1 MNKVGARRTWRKF
14 LFITAGGLLAL
25 FIVPM
30 LMLLLT
36 GKYRLLFKPH
46 PASASKNNAATLKS
60 DPMAVTTAKNSSPLN
75 KKSIPEENVESLI
88 QMYTV
93 DFYYLHIQYPDNPDG
108 FLMNPRNFLTKKLP
122 VVEIPDTIRLIA
134 GLEEEKGYVPRLE
147 SVNALGVELSPTEVT
162 ALLYFLHKKIGDD
175 CIDPLEL
182 NAVKNNTVI
191 VLMRQARIPEELAP
205 HLIAMY
211 YDKTL
216 DNTWR
221 DYCIQFMG
229 QWYDKIHV
237 PAEQEYVRKAL
248 DAALSDADNI
258 PAAAII
264 AMSGLVGRPGFSRER
279 VSSAAY
285 KLCTDLRTI
294 DTVKTAALQICAKF
308 RNRDALP
315 LAREIV
321 RNSQN
326 VPLKMSAV
334 AAIGAFGESADR
346 ELLGPLAKSGDIR
359 IRTAAKAAL
368 RKLRI

>member
-1 MNKVGARRTWRKF
+1 MNRNGSKQTWRKVYY
-14 LFITAGGLLAL
+14 LIAGMMILIAAPLLIL
-25 FIVPM
+25 G
-30 LMLLLT
+30 LT
-36 GKYRLLFKPH
+36 GKYRLLLKPRH
-46 PASASKNNAATLKS
+46 ADASKNSAAAPK
-60 DPMAVTTAKNSSPLN
+60 PAPKTATMSKNGSPLH
-75 KKSIPEENVESLI
+75 KKSIHEENIESLL
-88 QMYTV
+88 QRYTV
-93 DFYYLHIQYPDNPDG
+93 DFYYLNVQYPTNPDE
-108 FLMNPRNFLTKKLP
+108 FMMDPRNFLTKKLP

-147 SVNALGVELSPTEVT
+147 AVNALGCELPAKEVT
-162 ALLYFLHKKIGDD
+162 ALLYFLHKKISDD
-175 CIDPLEL
+175 SIEPLEL
-182 NAVKNNTVI
+182 NAVKNNTVA
-191 VLMRQARIPEELAP
+191 VLMRQSRIPEELAP

-237 PAEQEYVRKAL
+237 PTEQEYVRQAL
-248 DAALSDADNI
+248 DAALSDSENI
-258 PAAAII
+258 PAASII
-264 AMSGLVGRPGFSRER
+264 AMAGLVGRPGFSRER
-279 VSSAAY
+279 VSAAAY

-315 LAREIV
+315 VAREIV

-326 VPLKMSAV
+326 IPLKMSAV
-334 AAIGAFGESADR
+334 AAIGAFGEFADR

-359 IRTAAKAAL
+359 IRTAAKAAI
-368 RKLRI
+368 RKMKVN